1 MPKGTKT
8 LGNSKALA
16 LCIKRGC
23 VHFDTPSLLQYDK
36 LILKYVDSKVVKSKS
51 IYGNAITFLLDMYI
65 FYQNSIDLETCIL
78 CIKIE

>member
-1 MPKGTKT
+1 
-8 LGNSKALA
+8 
-16 LCIKRGC
+16 
-23 VHFDTPSLLQYDK
+23 LQYDK

-65 FYQNSIDLETCIL
+65 FYQNSIDLETYIL

>member
-1 MPKGTKT
+1 MGLHTFSDTT
-8 LGNSKALA
+8 LS
-16 LCIKRGC
+16 
-23 VHFDTPSLLQYDK
+23 FDTPPLLQYDK

-65 FYQNSIDLETCIL
+65 FYQNSIDLETYIL